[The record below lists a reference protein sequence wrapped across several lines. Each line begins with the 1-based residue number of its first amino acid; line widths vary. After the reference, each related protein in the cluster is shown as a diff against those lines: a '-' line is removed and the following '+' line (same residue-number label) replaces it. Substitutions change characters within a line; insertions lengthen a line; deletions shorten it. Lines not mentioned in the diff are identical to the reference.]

1 MPSRKN
7 IQEAEELARLL
18 KEYPVVIATGFQGI
32 PVSAINDLRRRLREK
47 GYRYRVAKNTLVR
60 LAGERVGR
68 PQVARILEGP
78 TGLVLAQGDPTEPAK
93 VLDEFIRTTR
103 LPLVL
108 RGALVDGQV
117 LGPQEVQT
125 LATLPPRPQL
135 MADLLG
141 RLLGPLSALASLLN
155 RPAQSLAYLL
165 QRHSERSAE
174 ASAG

>member
-7 IQEAEELARLL
+7 IREVEELARLL
-18 KEYPVVIATGFQGI
+18 QESPVVIATGFQGL
-32 PVSAINDLRRRLREK
+32 PVSAMNDLRRRLREK
-47 GYRYRVAKNTLVR
+47 GFRYRVVKNTLVR
-60 LAGERVGR
+60 LAGQRVGK
-68 PQVARILEGP
+68 PEVARIVEGP

-93 VLDEFIRTTR
+93 VLDEFVRATR

-117 LGPQEVQT
+117 LGPQEVQA
-125 LATLPPRPQL
+125 LASLPPRPQL

-141 RLLGPLSALASLLN
+141 RLLGPLAALASLLN

-165 QRHSERSAE
+165 QQHAE
-174 ASAG
+174 GGAQQAG